1 MEQAVISIQG
11 KNIHE
16 MNYWGEQYNKGTI
29 RNKTI
34 VEGKENDTGK
44 NSKHRESQDL

>member
-1 MEQAVISIQG
+1 MEQALISIQG

-16 MNYWGEQYNKGTI
+16 MNYWREQYNKGTI

-34 VEGKENDTGK
+34 VETKENDTGK
-44 NSKHRESQDL
+44 NSKHRKS